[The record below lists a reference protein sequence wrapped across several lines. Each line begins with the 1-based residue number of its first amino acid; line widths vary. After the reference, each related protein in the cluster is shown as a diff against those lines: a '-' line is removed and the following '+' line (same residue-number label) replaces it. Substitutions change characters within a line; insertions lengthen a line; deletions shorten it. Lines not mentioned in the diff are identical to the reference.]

1 MKPAKTGLSSSD
13 GNKTVIGIVQDR
25 GNRVLFQPGKS
36 MTQRLPLVRQKPD
49 FSDDV
54 SGLIYGYQFFS
65 DREPQRLTVQ
75 QSCEAWAHQNN
86 GEERFLWLHVNLN
99 HAAAARWLQTHFAVD
114 EEFFD
119 EIQHG
124 SHSTRIERQND
135 ALMAV
140 LNDVIFDARESGEES
155 ATLWIWCRAGL
166 VVSARFKPVR
176 LVERLQQKLI
186 AMDLRSPTEL
196 LAQLLAEQEDVL
208 GLIVRQSNQYVDQI
222 EERLLGQH
230 IKSNRAELGRLRRTL
245 LRFQRLLAPEP
256 AALFRLINRPPG
268 WLNPSVVQD
277 LRQFTEEFT
286 VVLNDLNGLTERIRL
301 LQEEVA
307 AQQLEQNNRTLF
319 TLTLIT
325 VLALPI
331 NLVAGFFG
339 MNVGGIPLS
348 HNPHGFLLLV
358 MLVMVFTCAA
368 AWLVL
373 RRREQ

>member
-1 MKPAKTGLSSSD
+1 
-13 GNKTVIGIVQDR
+13 
-25 GNRVLFQPGKS
+25 
-36 MTQRLPLVRQKPD
+36 MTQHLPLLRQKPD

-54 SGLIYGYQFFS
+54 SGLIYGYRFVEGQA
-65 DREPQRLTVQ
+65 PQSLTVQ
-75 QSCEAWAHQNN
+75 ESCAAWTDGAADGQ
-86 GEERFLWLHVNLN
+86 FLWLHVNLN
-99 HAAAARWLQTHFAVD
+99 HAAAARWLKNHFDVD
-114 EEFFD
+114 EDFFD

-140 LNDVIFDARESGEES
+140 LNDVTFNARETSDES
-155 ATLWIWCRAGL
+155 ATLWIWCRDGL
-166 VVSARFKPVR
+166 VVSARHKPLR
-176 LVERLQQKLI
+176 LVERLQGKL
-186 AMDLRSPTEL
+186 ASLGLRSSTEL

-208 GLIVRQSNQYVDQI
+208 ALIVRQSNQYVDQI

-230 IKSNRAELGRLRRTL
+230 SKSNRSELGRLRRTL

-268 WLNPSVVQD
+268 WLDLSVVQD

-301 LQEEVA
+301 LQEEIA
-307 AQQLEQNNRTLF
+307 AQQLEQSNRTLF

-339 MNVGGIPLS
+339 MNVGGVPLAN
-348 HNPHGFLLLV
+348 NPHGFILLV
-358 MLVMVFTCAA
+358 LVVTIFTCGA

-373 RRREQ
+373 RRRDRG

>member
-1 MKPAKTGLSSSD
+1 
-13 GNKTVIGIVQDR
+13 
-25 GNRVLFQPGKS
+25 
-36 MTQRLPLVRQKPD
+36 MTQHLPLLRQKPD

-54 SGLIYGYQFFS
+54 SGLIYGYRFTDGLAPES
-65 DREPQRLTVQ
+65 LTVQ
-75 QSCEAWAHQNN
+75 QSCEAWSGGPQE
-86 GEERFLWLHVNLN
+86 GSFLWLHVNLN
-99 HAAAARWLQTHFAVD
+99 HAAAARWLKTHFDVD
-114 EEFFD
+114 DDFFD

-124 SHSTRIERQND
+124 SHSTRIEPQND

-140 LNDVIFDARESGEES
+140 LNDVAFNARETSDES
-155 ATLWIWCRAGL
+155 ATLWIWCRDGL
-166 VVSARFKPVR
+166 VVSARFKPLR
-176 LVERLQQKLI
+176 LVERLVAKL
-186 AMDLRSPTEL
+186 DTLGLRSSTGL
-196 LAQLLAEQEDVL
+196 LTQLLAEQEEVL
-208 GLIVRQSNQYVDQI
+208 ALIVRQSNQYVDQI

-230 IKSNRAELGRLRRTL
+230 IKSNRSELGRLRRTL

-268 WLNPSVVQD
+268 WLHPHVVQD

-301 LQEEVA
+301 LQEEIA
-307 AQQLEQNNRTLF
+307 AQQLEQSNRTLF

-339 MNVGGIPLS
+339 MNVGGVPLAT
-348 HNPHGFLLLV
+348 NPHGFLLLV
-358 MLVMVFTCAA
+358 VLVTIFTAAA

-373 RRREQ
+373 RRRDRE